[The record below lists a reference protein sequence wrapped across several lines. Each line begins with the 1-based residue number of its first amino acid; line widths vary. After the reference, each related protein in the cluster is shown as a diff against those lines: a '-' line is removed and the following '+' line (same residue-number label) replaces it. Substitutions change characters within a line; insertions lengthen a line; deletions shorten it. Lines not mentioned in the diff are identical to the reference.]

1 MKAMEHTAHTTPRYT
16 DVIFDYCGVLIDWRA
31 RRTIEGLYP
40 PGVVDM
46 FFDPADPHGV
56 AYYDDLAD
64 LGWSEERIIAD
75 YEREHGPAVA
85 WIMRLY
91 FEFQRLGFYDMIEG
105 IPTLMRDLHARG
117 VRLWGLTNFT
127 VRGVRE
133 MYGKYRGW
141 GCSAARS
148 FQRRRR
154 RQAGSAHLQHRDR
167 PFPSRSRADAVR
179 G

>member
-1 MKAMEHTAHTTPRYT
+1 M
-16 DVIFDYCGVLIDWRA
+16 
-31 RRTIEGLYP
+31 
-40 PGVVDM
+40 
-46 FFDPADPHGV
+46 

-133 MYGKYRGW
+133 MHGKYPWLGLLGGTVISAQEGVAKPDLHARGVRLW
-141 GCSAARS
+141 GLTNFTVRGVREMHGKYPWLGLLGGTVISAQEGVAKP
-148 FQRRRR
+148 
-154 RQAGSAHLQHRDR
+154 D
-167 PFPSRSRADAVR
+167 PFPSRSRADVVR